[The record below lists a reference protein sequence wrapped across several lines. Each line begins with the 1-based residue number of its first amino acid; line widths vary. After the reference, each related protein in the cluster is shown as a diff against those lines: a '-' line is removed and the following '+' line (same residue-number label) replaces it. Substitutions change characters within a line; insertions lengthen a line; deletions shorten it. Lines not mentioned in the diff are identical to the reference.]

1 MLFLYG
7 FALSLLGSLP
17 PGLISL
23 SVTQTAVQ
31 RGLVAALVLSA
42 GAAAAEFF
50 QAWLAAAAAGWF
62 VQHPLVEHGLHWAAV
77 PIFVGLGLYLIF
89 KKAPSSSLPTSM
101 TQEDI
106 EGAIEENPTVR
117 SAGWLGNLRFFFHGI
132 VVSLFNLLAIPYWLT
147 YCTWLR
153 TTASW
158 QEGRISN
165 SIFSAGV
172 TVGTFAALS
181 AYAGL
186 GYFAVQRSDKVAQYI
201 NRVVGLLF
209 LGLGLKLLLDI
220 LT

>member
-50 QAWLAAAAAGWF
+50 QAWLAATAAGWF
-62 VQHPLVEHGLHWAAV
+62 VQHPLVEQGLHGAAI
-77 PIFVGLGLYLIF
+77 PIFIGLGLYLIF
-89 KKAPSSSLPTSM
+89 KKAPISASPTSM
-101 TQEDI
+101 TQLGIDQ
-106 EGAIEENPTVR
+106 ALEENPTDP
-117 SAGWLGNLRFFFHGI
+117 SGGWLGNLRFFFHGI

-147 YCTWLR
+147 YCSWLR
-153 TTASW
+153 TTVSW
-158 QEGRISN
+158 QEGWISN